1 MCWFRPAFAIAL
13 DCAATRAGDSA
24 WADRPGL
31 PHRLAAVLV
40 PDRNTTT
47 APAPRVLSLAAR
59 APVARLGDM
68 PCALSA
74 ITTRAIG
81 KLMKKISPPGR
92 SGDEVAADVRRGG
105 DSDPAQA

>member
-1 MCWFRPAFAIAL
+1 MNAKVA
-13 DCAATRAGDSA
+13 
-24 WADRPGL
+24 
-31 PHRLAAVLV
+31 

-59 APVARLGDM
+59 ARVARHGDM

-81 KLMKKISPPGR
+81 KI
-92 SGDEVAADVRRGG
+92 DEEDFTARKQRR
-105 DSDPAQA
+105 